1 MKTKI
6 YRGLLWALAQLGYM
20 ALIVAVMAVGWGV
33 CYIGYLLH
41 IL

>member
-1 MKTKI
+1 MTTRTKKYI
-6 YRGLLWALAQLGYM
+6 RFILEQIGYALIGLAAMALGY
-20 ALIVAVMAVGWGV
+20 GV